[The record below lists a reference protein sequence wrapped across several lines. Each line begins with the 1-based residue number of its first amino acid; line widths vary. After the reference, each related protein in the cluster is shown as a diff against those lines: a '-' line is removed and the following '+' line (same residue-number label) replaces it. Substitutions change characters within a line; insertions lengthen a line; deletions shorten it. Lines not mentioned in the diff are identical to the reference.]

1 MKTMTKMT
9 AMIATLTG
17 LAAAPL
23 AAQSADGP
31 CGTRDFFVDQL
42 VETYHEA
49 PVAGG
54 LQSED
59 SLVEIWASNE
69 TGSFTILVT
78 DTSGETCVAFTG
90 EDFQETTGFVGVKGE
105 AS

>member
-1 MKTMTKMT
+1 MRT
-9 AMIATLTG
+9 AIATATL
-17 LAAAPL
+17 LIAAAPL
-23 AAQSADGP
+23 AAQSSDGP
-31 CGTRDFFVDQL
+31 CGTPEFFVDQL
-42 VETYHEA
+42 VETYEEQ

-59 SLVEIWASNE
+59 SLVEIWASQE

-78 DTSGETCVAFTG
+78 DAGGRTCVAFTG
-90 EDFQETTGFVGVKGE
+90 EDFPEASGFVGVRGE

>member
-1 MKTMTKMT
+1 MKTV
-9 AMIATLTG
+9 IATATL
-17 LAAAPL
+17 LAAATPL

-31 CGTRDFFVDQL
+31 CGKREFFVDQL
-42 VETYHEA
+42 VETYEEQ

-59 SLVEIWASNE
+59 SLVEIWASE
-69 TGSFTILVT
+69 TSGSFTILVT
-78 DTSGETCVAFTG
+78 DASGQTCVAITG
-90 EDFQETTGFVGVKGE
+90 EDFHEAGGFVGVKGE

>member
-1 MKTMTKMT
+1 MKTALATT
-9 AMIATLTG
+9 ALL
-17 LAAAPL
+17 LASAPL
-23 AAQSADGP
+23 AAQTADGP
-31 CGTRDFFVDQL
+31 CGKRQFFVDQL
-42 VETYHEA
+42 VETYQEQ

-59 SLVEIWASNE
+59 SLVEIWASKE

-78 DTSGETCVAFTG
+78 DPGGETCVAFTG
-90 EDFQETTGFVGVKGE
+90 EDFHEATGFVGVKGE

>member
-1 MKTMTKMT
+1 MKTAFAT
-9 AMIATLTG
+9 ATL
-17 LAAAPL
+17 LLVAAPL
-23 AAQSADGP
+23 AAQSMDGP
-31 CGTRDFFVDQL
+31 CGKREFFVDQL
-42 VETYHEA
+42 VDTYEEQ

-54 LQSED
+54 LQSEN
-59 SLVEIWASNE
+59 SLVEIWASKK

>member
-1 MKTMTKMT
+1 MKAAVAT
-9 AMIATLTG
+9 ATLMI
-17 LAAAPL
+17 AAAPL
-23 AAQSADGP
+23 AAQSANGP
-31 CGTRDFFVDQL
+31 CGQREYFVDQL
-42 VETYHEA
+42 VDTYQEQ

-59 SLVEIWASNE
+59 SLVEIWASKE

-78 DTSGETCVAFTG
+78 DPAGMTCVAFTG
-90 EDFQETTGFVGVKGE
+90 EDFQESPAFVGVKGE